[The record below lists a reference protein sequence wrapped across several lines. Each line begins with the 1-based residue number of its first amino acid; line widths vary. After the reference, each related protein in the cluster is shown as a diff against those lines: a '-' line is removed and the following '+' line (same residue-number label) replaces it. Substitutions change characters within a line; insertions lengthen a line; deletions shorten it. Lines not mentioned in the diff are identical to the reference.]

1 MRKFTTLAIAMAITV
16 AGCSAST
23 SRALSDDVM
32 TKAVPAPILNKKTPF
47 KLELT
52 PSAIVAMS
60 KKVRNHARMAH
71 IVKYLST
78 RVNRTPYVFSG
89 SSIYGWDCSGMVRW
103 VYNQFGL
110 DIPHSANK
118 QAHLG
123 TRVSNPNVGDIV
135 VFAYNGSTDFY
146 HSAIY
151 IGNGKVINA
160 NLGSGTTIIEPISNF
175 RYSQVRF
182 VRLIEQAKQLWQ

>member
-1 MRKFTTLAIAMAITV
+1 
-16 AGCSAST
+16 
-23 SRALSDDVM
+23 
-32 TKAVPAPILNKKTPF
+32 
-47 KLELT
+47 
-52 PSAIVAMS
+52 
-60 KKVRNHARMAH
+60 
-71 IVKYLST
+71 
-78 RVNRTPYVFSG
+78 
-89 SSIYGWDCSGMVRW
+89 MVRW

-182 VRLIEQAKQLWQ
+182 VRLIEQAKRVWQ

>member
-32 TKAVPAPILNKKTPF
+32 TKAVPTPILNKKTSF

-182 VRLIEQAKQLWQ
+182 VRLIEQAKRVWK